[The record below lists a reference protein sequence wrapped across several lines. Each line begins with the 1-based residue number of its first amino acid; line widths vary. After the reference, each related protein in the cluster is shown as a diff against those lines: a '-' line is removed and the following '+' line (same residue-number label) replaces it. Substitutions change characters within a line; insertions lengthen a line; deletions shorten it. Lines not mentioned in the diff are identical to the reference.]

1 MVFLNLALV
10 QRLPGLDQPELLI
23 RPERI
28 ASPEAVILNEA
39 QRSEGSAVVLSPS
52 SVATQ

>member
-1 MVFLNLALV
+1 MPSALDDNARQLAAH
-10 QRLPGLDQPELLI
+10 PSLLI
-23 RPERI
+23 RPERT